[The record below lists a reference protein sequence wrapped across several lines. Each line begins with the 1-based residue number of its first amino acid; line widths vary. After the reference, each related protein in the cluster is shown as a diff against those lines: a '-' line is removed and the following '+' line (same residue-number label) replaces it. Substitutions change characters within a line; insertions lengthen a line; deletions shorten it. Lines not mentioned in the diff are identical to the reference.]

1 MCIHVCTCM
10 YMYMWLLWGWG
21 NMRSEWL
28 QWSGC
33 GQVILSHEATQVNS
47 LGEQRK
53 RKECKDRWR
62 ERELIS
68 WEVLIAI

>member
-1 MCIHVCTCM
+1 MH
-10 YMYMWLLWGWG
+10 
-21 NMRSEWL
+21 SEWL

-33 GQVILSHEATQVNS
+33 GQVILSHEATQVTS

-53 RKECKDRWR
+53 RKECKDRWKER

-68 WEVLIAI
+68 WEVLITRAG